1 MATSLQHNIDTEN
14 PGGVTAGKRGQM
26 LSAGPRRG
34 LGKVFSSNENSL
46 ATPHRKALGDLSN
59 NKASRQP
66 LGSLSNTIHKANQGS
81 GLIKKPL
88 GTQLKT
94 PGAGIKVFGEG
105 PALKGLESKKK
116 APKFKSELRRPLAS
130 SHKPIFTFPDVENMK
145 LFKDNDQTFNRLPAE
160 DCLSSHLKQLGTM
173 KTTLFRYP
181 IRDVDDINPDFSHLS
196 LDKIIRPS
204 QSDEDL
210 MVPPSSASMECL
222 DLPPVDSIDFL
233 DINNL
238 LFD

>member
-1 MATSLQHNIDTEN
+1 MATSFQHNVDTEN
-14 PGGVTAGKRGQM
+14 PGGVMAGKRGQM

-46 ATPHRKALGDLSN
+46 VTPHRKALGDLSN

-66 LGSLSNTIHKANQGS
+66 LGSLSNTIHKTNQGS

-88 GTQLKT
+88 GSQLKT
-94 PGAGIKVFGEG
+94 PGPGIKVFGEG
-105 PALKGLESKKK
+105 PALKGIESKKR
-116 APKFKSELRRPLAS
+116 APKVKPEIKKSLAS
-130 SHKPIFTFPDVENMK
+130 NPKPTFTFPDIENMK
-145 LFKDNDQTFNRLPAE
+145 IFKDDDRTFNRLPAE
-160 DCLSSHLKQLGTM
+160 DCLSSHLDRLGTM

-181 IRDVDDINPDFSHLS
+181 VRDVDDINPDFSHLS

-204 QSDEDL
+204 LSDDDL
-210 MVPPSSASMECL
+210 LIPPSSTPMECL
-222 DLPPVDSIDFL
+222 DLPPVESIDFL

-238 LFD
+238 IFD